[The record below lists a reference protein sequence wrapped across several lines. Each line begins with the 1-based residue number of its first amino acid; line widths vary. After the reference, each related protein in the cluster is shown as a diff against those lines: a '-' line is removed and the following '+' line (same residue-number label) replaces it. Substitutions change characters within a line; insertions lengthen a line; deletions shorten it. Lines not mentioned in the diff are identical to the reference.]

1 MRPHAQPAPQA
12 FDTGFMR
19 LMAEWEKP
27 MFDFAWQ
34 YLRDSQLAGDLVAV
48 AFVRFYHACP
58 RLGKTASPAP
68 GLFSIL
74 SGLCQRQMGRAVP
87 AIETD
92 PELRALT
99 AAIDSLS
106 HAYKTPWLL
115 RQCTLLSNQEI
126 AEALTLRDEQVAQR
140 LHRARQLIVAH
151 LQQPSQPAPI
161 SLEPV
166 SIPA

>member
-12 FDTGFMR
+12 FDAGFMR

-126 AEALTLRDEQVAQR
+126 AEALTLRDEQVSQR
-140 LHRARQLIVAH
+140 LHRARQLIVAQ
-151 LQQPSQPAPI
+151 LQQPSQPAAV
-161 SLEPV
+161 SMEPV

>member
-1 MRPHAQPAPQA
+1 MSPRTPASNQI
-12 FDTGFMR
+12 FDASFMR

-34 YLRDSQLAGDLVAV
+34 YLRDTRLAGDLVAV

-58 RLGKTASPAP
+58 RFGKTASPAP

-74 SGLCQRQMGRAVP
+74 AGLCQRQAGRAVP
-87 AIETD
+87 ATETD
-92 PELRALT
+92 PELRALA
-99 AAIDSLS
+99 AAINALP
-106 HAYKTPWLL
+106 HAYKAPWLL

-126 AEALTLRDEQVAQR
+126 AEALTLRDEQVAQH
-140 LHRARQLIVAH
+140 LQRARQLIVAH
-151 LQQPSQPAPI
+151 LQVPAQPTSV
-161 SLEPV
+161 SLEPI

>member
-1 MRPHAQPAPQA
+1 MSPHAQPVPLA
-12 FDTGFMR
+12 FDASFMR

-34 YLRDSQLAGDLVAV
+34 YLRDSRLAGDLVAV

-74 SGLCQRQMGRAVP
+74 AGLCQRQAGRAVP

-126 AEALTLRDEQVAQR
+126 AEALTLRDEQVSQR

-151 LQQPSQPAPI
+151 LQQPSQPTAI
-161 SLEPV
+161 SLDPV

>member
-1 MRPHAQPAPQA
+1 MH
-12 FDTGFMR
+12 
-19 LMAEWEKP
+19 LMAEWENP

-34 YLRDSQLAGDLVAV
+34 YLRDSRLAGDLVAV

-74 SGLCQRQMGRAVP
+74 AGLCQRQAGRAVP

-126 AEALTLRDEQVAQR
+126 AEALTLRDEQVSQR

-151 LQQPSQPAPI
+151 LQQPSQPADV
-161 SLEPV
+161 SLETI